1 MYVTIAY
8 YEGFRNQY
16 TAAEQHRENKPSAQ
30 INTNKYMGHEFI
42 MLNNFYLSSL
52 NISSF
57 SSAMTAGHFMI
68 HSLP

>member
-30 INTNKYMGHEFI
+30 INTPLYKSTLTNIWGANLSCLITFI
-42 MLNNFYLSSL
+42 
-52 NISSF
+52 
-57 SSAMTAGHFMI
+57 
-68 HSLP
+68 SLP

>member
-30 INTNKYMGHEFI
+30 INTNKYMGREFI
-42 MLNNFYLSSL
+42 MLNNFWEPLKTSVL
-52 NISSF
+52 RGF
-57 SSAMTAGHFMI
+57 
-68 HSLP
+68 P

>member
-16 TAAEQHRENKPSAQ
+16 IAAEQHRENKPSAQ
-30 INTNKYMGHEFI
+30 INTNKYMGREFI

>member
-30 INTNKYMGHEFI
+30 INTNKYMGRTE
-42 MLNNFYLSSL
+42 LSFCHFHRFSDQ
-52 NISSF
+52 NHRETTKKSTSF
-57 SSAMTAGHFMI
+57 FLKTS
-68 HSLP
+68 